1 MKSSRLRTGATPKT
15 QKSLKIIITKKYTHF
30 FIRKTFIRK

>member
-15 QKSLKIIITKKYTHF
+15 QKSLKIITKKYTHV